1 MTDYFIIGFTLR
13 YTLMNAMK
21 EWYVQR
27 AEGEIILPCS
37 VQRHADTTQYRVKL
51 SGNVRPSGGG
61 LYRKALYWLST

>member
-1 MTDYFIIGFTLR
+1 MTEYFIIGFTLR

-27 AEGEIILPCS
+27 AEGGNHFALFS
-37 VQRHADTTQYRVKL
+37 KRHADTTQYRVKL